1 MKEWVYA
8 TDLLPAAAVVH
19 WLGPDGVAYQRPT
32 DLASNVPDPS
42 TFDGLI
48 CFKFTGARWE
58 VIPLTRFDDD
68 QILQG
73 REVKGVKLGTR

>member
-1 MKEWVYA
+1 VA
-8 TDLLPAAAVVH
+8 T
-19 WLGPDGVAYQRPT
+19 
-32 DLASNVPDPS
+32 SIPDP
-42 TFDGLI
+42 TGFGGYV
-48 CFKFTGARWE
+48 CFKFTGVRWE